1 MDRAFITA
9 PARDVKSLIAHLV
22 LDNAGEATKLGTVTL
37 APHQSEAVVRI
48 QRTLAEFR
56 GAFLCD
62 AVGTGKTFIGL
73 AVARNAVSP
82 LIVAPAALRG
92 MWLSAIEATESRARF
107 LSVESLSRSSPD
119 VGICDIVIV
128 DEAHHFRNCG
138 TKRFGEL
145 ARTARGQP
153 ILLMTAT
160 PIHNSRSDFE
170 NLASIFL
177 GARARHLSAQEIT
190 RLVIRRDKTR
200 VTAPIPEVMETQWVE
215 IGDDAQ
221 MVRDIFSLPPP
232 VAPRDTGEAGALAAH
247 GLVRQWA
254 SSEAA
259 LVAAFKRRRTRGA
272 ALESALEAGQHPSLI
287 ELRSWTAGDEA
298 VQLGLAGILIS
309 DTPSSTSELL
319 AAVRT
324 HLAALNCLWHVV
336 RAKHALDDER
346 AAHLRKILLA
356 HRGAR
361 VVAFASYEATII
373 TLFERLL
380 HCNRIACLTSKGA
393 RVAGG
398 RISRADAVRQFDPAS
413 KRVPD
418 SDRIDLL
425 LTTDMLSEGVNL
437 QVASVIVHL
446 DLPWTAAR
454 LEQRVGRAAR
464 VGSAARRVFVY
475 GLKPPPSAE
484 RALRGSALVSAKW
497 ITAAATIG
505 ADGEPGLDTPRAK
518 PESSPE
524 SHEVLRA
531 LLTTWKTRFAGIGGI
546 PLAGAVQAERAGF
559 LAVVGSELDCLVVA
573 GGEHVTDSPSEVS
586 RLAASARETDVVVRH
601 RVYKAAIARID
612 EWLSSRLA
620 AQVVGLSDA
629 GFLRTRRKVF
639 AGVNALTA
647 NASPIHRV
655 RNAQTVER
663 IHAAAAAT
671 LGAEDERTILSL
683 EHFESGETEKWIAS
697 VASSAK
703 RPFRSKTQDYSVR
716 ALLLLIPTPA
726 PSS

>member
-1 MDRAFITA
+1 MDCAFITA
-9 PARDVKSLIAHLV
+9 AARDVKSLIAHFILE
-22 LDNAGEATKLGTVTL
+22 NAGAATKLGTVTL
-37 APHQSEAVVRI
+37 APHQSGAVVRI
-48 QRTLAEFR
+48 QRTLAEFH

-62 AVGTGKTFIGL
+62 AVGSGKTYIGL
-73 AVARNAVSP
+73 AVAQDAVSP

-107 LSVESLSRSSPD
+107 VSLESLSRSAPRVSD
-119 VGICDIVIV
+119 CDMLIV

-138 TKRFGEL
+138 TKRYGEL
-145 ARTARGQP
+145 ARAARGRP

-160 PIHNSRSDFE
+160 PIHNSRRDFE
-170 NLASIFL
+170 NLASLFL

-200 VTAPIPEVMETQWVE
+200 VTAPIPEVMETQWME

-221 MVRDIFSLPPP
+221 MVRDLFSLPPP

-259 LVAAFKRRRTRGA
+259 LAAALKRRRTRGA
-272 ALESALEAGQHPSLI
+272 ALESALEAGDHPSLI

-298 VQLGLAGILIS
+298 VQLGLAGILS
-309 DTPSSTSELL
+309 PDTPSSTDELL
-319 AAVRT
+319 AAVRA
-324 HLAALNCLWHVV
+324 HLSALDCLWPLV
-336 RAKHALDDER
+336 RANHALDDER
-346 AAHLRKILLA
+346 AAHLQEILLA
-356 HRGAR
+356 HPGAR
-361 VVAFASYEATII
+361 VVAFASYEATVI
-373 TLFERLL
+373 TLFDRLL
-380 HCNRIACLTSKGA
+380 HSNRMACLTSKGA

-398 RISRADAVRQFDPAS
+398 RISRADAIRQFDPAS

-425 LTTDMLSEGVNL
+425 LTTDLLSEGVNL

-475 GLKPPPSAE
+475 GFKPPPSAE
-484 RALRGSALVSAKW
+484 RALRASALVSAKW
-497 ITAAATIG
+497 IAAAATIG

-524 SHEVLRA
+524 SHETLRA
-531 LLTTWKTRFAGIGGI
+531 LLATWKTRSPRVGRV
-546 PLAGAVQAERAGF
+546 PLVGAVQAQRAGF
-559 LAVVGSELDCLVVA
+559 LAVVGSGSDWLILG

-586 RLAASARETDVVVRH
+586 RLAASAHETDVVVSDC
-601 RVYKAAIARID
+601 VYKAALESID
-612 EWLSSRLA
+612 EWLSIRKS
-620 AQVVGLSDA
+620 AQIAGLDDTR
-629 GFLRTRRKVF
+629 FLRSRRKVF
-639 AGVNALTA
+639 AGVDAFTA
-647 NASPIHRV
+647 NSSPICRI
-655 RNAQTVER
+655 RNAQTVAR
-663 IHAAAAAT
+663 IRAAAAGT

-683 EHFESGETEKWIAS
+683 EQFDSGETQEWLAS
-697 VASSAK
+697 VAASAK
-703 RPFRSKTQDYSVR
+703 RSSVSKTQDYSVR
-716 ALLLLIPTPA
+716 ALLLLIPTTA
-726 PSS
+726 PSP